1 MAIFLKQTPKQ
12 NRVYLQL
19 VDGQY
24 DKKTKNTKHVVIRKL
39 GYLDNLALSYQD
51 PIAFFKQEAA
61 SLNQKALAHASSRA
75 EARIPDHVL
84 EKHLGY
90 FPLKLLHR
98 ELGIEKMI
106 DGFQQ
111 LGTQKLQYR
120 IHDVFEML
128 TYARVIDP
136 LSKIENFQ
144 STRHKFFEDFAFSRD
159 QMYHALD
166 FLGQYDEKLLEGI
179 QYHVAHT
186 FKRKLDHVFF
196 DCTNFYME
204 IDRPDGLKQNG
215 PSKEDK
221 KAPIIG
227 LGLLLDGDA
236 IPLAYKL
243 YPGNASEKPVMR
255 DILSDMKTTHALA
268 GRTIRVADKG
278 LNCGDNIYDALQH
291 GDGYIYSQT
300 VKGSDDI
307 NKKWILLPND
317 YIETRNEQGQLI
329 YKMKSCIDDF
339 VIQVT
344 NTSGQKSKL
353 TVKQKRVVFWS
364 KNFADKQAN
373 ERDRLLRKAEKLLN
387 SPQLYKHKVVGNE
400 AKYIDEHLVDDD
412 GVLLDVTPFLAL
424 DQARIDKETAL
435 DGYYMIVTSELT
447 AMDQD
452 IIDTYRMLWEIEESF
467 RITKSE
473 LRARPVFAS
482 KENAIRGHFFICFY
496 ALLLL
501 RLIQKKKLD
510 SRIPLSSLVK
520 TMRGYRCIEI
530 QPDQFMLIHKDKNL
544 EILSKYYSR
553 KLDRLYKTRAEID
566 QLFH

>member
-1 MAIFLKQTPKQ
+1 MAIFLKQTPKK

-19 VDGQY
+19 VDGYY
-24 DKKTKNTKHVVIRKL
+24 DKKTKNAKQVVVRKL
-39 GYLDNLALSYQD
+39 GYLDDLSRDYQD
-51 PIAFFKQEAA
+51 PIAFFKQEAEL
-61 SLNQKALAHASSRA
+61 LNQKVLAQTASRN
-75 EARIPDHVL
+75 EARIPDQAI
-84 EKHLGY
+84 EKNLGY
-90 FPLKLLHR
+90 FPLKRLHQ
-98 ELGIEKMI
+98 ELGIEKMMH
-106 DGFQQ
+106 GFQQ

-120 IHDVFEML
+120 LHDVFEML

-136 LSKIENFQ
+136 LSKIANFQ
-144 STRHKFFEDFAFSRD
+144 STRSKFFEDFDFSRD
-159 QMYHALD
+159 QMYHALE
-166 FLGQYDEKLLEGI
+166 FFGQHDQKILEGI

-215 PSKEDK
+215 PSKEDR

-236 IPLAYKL
+236 IPLAYQL

-255 DILSDMKTTHALA
+255 DILSDMKNSHALS

-317 YIETRNEQGQLI
+317 YLETRNEHGDLI
-329 YKMKSCIDDF
+329 YKVKSCIDDF
-339 VIQVT
+339 VIHVT
-344 NTSGQKSKL
+344 AENGQKSKL

-364 KNFADKQAN
+364 KNFAEKQAI

-387 SPQLYKHKVVGNE
+387 SPQQFKHKVVGNE
-400 AKYIDEHLVDDD
+400 AKYIEETLVDED
-412 GVLLDVTPFLAL
+412 GVLLDIAPFLSL
-424 DQARIDKETAL
+424 NQQRVDQESAL
-435 DGYYMIVTSELT
+435 DGYYMIVTSEL
-447 AMDQD
+447 AADDQD

-473 LRARPVFAS
+473 LRARPVYVS
-482 KENAIRGHFFICFY
+482 TELAIRGHFLICFY
-496 ALLLL
+496 ALTLL

-510 SRIPLSSLVK
+510 SRIPLSSLIK
-520 TMRGYRCIEI
+520 TMRNYRCIRV
-530 QPDQFMLIHKDKNL
+530 QPDQYMLIYKDKNL
-544 EILSKYYSR
+544 EWLSKYYSK
-553 KLDRLYKTRAEID
+553 KLDRLYKSTTEIK